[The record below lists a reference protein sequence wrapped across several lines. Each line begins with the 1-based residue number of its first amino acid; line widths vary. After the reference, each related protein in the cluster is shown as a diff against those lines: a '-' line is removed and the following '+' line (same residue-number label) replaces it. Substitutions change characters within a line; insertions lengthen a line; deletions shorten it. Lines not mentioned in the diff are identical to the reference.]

1 MITKRQQ
8 ALDTASG
15 LIHGDRTRYGPPKV
29 NFQRI
34 ADRWSQV
41 LKVEPAI
48 EPWQVAVM
56 LTDLKISR
64 LCEGFHDD
72 SLIDAIGY
80 LALAMEV
87 GDDG

>member
-1 MITKRQQ
+1 MTTKRQQ
-8 ALDTASG
+8 ALDTASS

-29 NFQRI
+29 NFQRL
-34 ADRWSQV
+34 ADRWSQI
-41 LKVEPAI
+41 LKVDI

-64 LCEGFHDD
+64 LCEGYHDD
-72 SLIDAIGY
+72 SLIDGIGY